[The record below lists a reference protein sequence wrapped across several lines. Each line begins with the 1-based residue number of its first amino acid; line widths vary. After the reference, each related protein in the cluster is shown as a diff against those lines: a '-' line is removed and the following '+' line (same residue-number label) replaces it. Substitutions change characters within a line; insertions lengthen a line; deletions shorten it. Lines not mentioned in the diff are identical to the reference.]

1 MKARNPMHRRW
12 IRVVVLL
19 ALFSMTATVALAAI
33 RIKGIT
39 TSAGDPISTG
49 GTGSS
54 ALLAAGIA
62 APASSGSTSCQSP
75 SPLQL
80 AVCFSLGGVGKPA
93 VDVTATV
100 TEVVT
105 TMCTNP
111 GGNQAPGRNPV
122 RRTLSAEQTFQS
134 DKNGNVNGTI
144 ITPLPGAI
152 SAREAGCPSNN
163 WTARAVAVD
172 FQTLHFVV
180 DQNGATQIA
189 KDYVLP

>member
-1 MKARNPMHRRW
+1 MYRRW
-12 IRVVVLL
+12 IRIVALL

-39 TSAGDPISTG
+39 TSDGTPISTG
-49 GTGSS
+49 GTSTSS
-54 ALLAAGIA
+54 LFAAARTA
-62 APASSGSTSCQSP
+62 ASAASGSTSCQSP

-105 TMCTNP
+105 TMCTSP

-134 DKNGNVNGTI
+134 DQNGNVNG
-144 ITPLPGAI
+144 
-152 SAREAGCPSNN
+152 
-163 WTARAVAVD
+163 
-172 FQTLHFVV
+172 
-180 DQNGATQIA
+180 
-189 KDYVLP
+189 